1 MSGPAQLDQLVATA
15 DQRRRR
21 TPEGVHR
28 RQQHPVGEHL
38 RGAVR
43 SAAEQR
49 RQTVALDPRF
59 GFAARDL
66 DQCRQ
71 EVRLL
76 DRQAYAATLGLA
88 RQVDE
93 EGNVQHLAVKVPG
106 VAEDA
111 ALLERFAVV
120 GDEGDEGVPAPP
132 VQLTPELAEDVI
144 APGDLPVVEQEEL
157 LHQVRRRG
165 RLPAAQRPQVGHG
178 AEFGIVDSGRE
189 AAAERLR
196 RGEGGVRLDAQDH
209 HEERLLGRPGGQFVQ
224 PGECLLHEFVD
235 IDRAVLE
242 TVEPLR
248 EAGIGGHVRVRREAR
263 RGIAEFLQPLL
274 QGGEGLLQAVAQ
286 FPDAVALGPHPREQR
301 GDRRTGPRGLRDRP
315 FEHRRA
321 FRQGVEVRRH
331 RAVVAME
338 AEAVDAERVHDP

>member
-1 MSGPAQLDQLVATA
+1 M
-15 DQRRRR
+15 
-21 TPEGVHR
+21 
-28 RQQHPVGEHL
+28 
-38 RGAVR
+38 
-43 SAAEQR
+43 
-49 RQTVALDPRF
+49 
-59 GFAARDL
+59 
-66 DQCRQ
+66 
-71 EVRLL
+71 
-76 DRQAYAATLGLA
+76 
-88 RQVDE
+88 
-93 EGNVQHLAVKVPG
+93 
-106 VAEDA
+106 AEDA

-120 GDEGDEGVPAPP
+120 GDEGDERVPAPP

-157 LHQVRRRG
+157 LHDVRRRG

-178 AEFGIVDSGRE
+178 AQLGIVDSGRE
-189 AAAERLR
+189 AATERLR

-224 PGECLLHEFVD
+224 PGERLLHEFVD

-248 EAGIGGHVRVRREAR
+248 EAGIGGDVRVRRKAR

-274 QGGEGLLQAVAQ
+274 QGGEGLLQTVAQ
-286 FPDAVALGPHPREQR
+286 FPDAMALGPHPREQR
-301 GDRRTGPRGLRDRP
+301 GDRRTGPRGLGDRP